1 MRFITFSFLLLF
13 VLYFIFVPSS
23 ACPSHQSEPVFYRQ
37 YPPSAPR
44 RRYSR
49 LGRTKHSNHAPS
61 ANGHAH
67 LILSRVQAIHSSVR
81 SAPSTNINLPSNT
94 AAHAQFILNRVGSIH
109 QQVND
114 QQNTQQQQNSE
125 NNSSQ
130 PNSQQNNSDDDTQ
143 DSSPDEEKKGPPV
156 VIIAVSAVGGV
167 VLLIVA
173 VGFIHWRWCRRSSS
187 ASEDSDS
194 LYYKFDYNSTSLAS
208 GAGDDQDEHHKS
220 GMYMEDEET
229 GEGYPRKISKK
240 KKGATTANASFVST
254 EDQIAAPRID
264 EDEVPSSGVA
274 FLDTYGRPIAE
285 PIVKS

>member
-1 MRFITFSFLLLF
+1 MRFTIFSLLLLF
-13 VLYFIFVPSS
+13 VLQFSFIPST
-23 ACPSHQSEPVFYRQ
+23 ACPSHQSEPVFYAQ
-37 YPPSAPR
+37 YPPAAPR
-44 RRYSR
+44 TRSSQIRRIKYS
-49 LGRTKHSNHAPS
+49 NPS
-61 ANGHAH
+61 STATGHAN

-81 SAPSTNINLPSNT
+81 SVPSTAIHSPSNSVT
-94 AAHAQFILNRVGSIH
+94 HAQFILNRVGSIH
-109 QQVND
+109 QQVNK
-114 QQNTQQQQNSE
+114 QQNTQQQQASTN

-130 PNSQQNNSDDDTQ
+130 PDSQQNPDENNQ
-143 DSSPDEEKKGPPV
+143 DSSPKEEKKGAPIAVIVSV
-156 VIIAVSAVGGV
+156 VIVGLV
-167 VLLIVA
+167 VLLVVI
-173 VGFIHWRWCRRSSS
+173 GFILWRFCRSSSS

-208 GAGDDQDEHHKS
+208 GAGDDQDHRS

-229 GEGYPRKISKK
+229 GAGYPQKTSKK

-285 PIVKS
+285 PIMKS